1 MAISRESLITVLYGA
16 NALNAPSD
24 LSDGE
29 FAFSNGSKKLF
40 IGSDGDSTPVW
51 VGSVVEDS
59 AYIDWYG
66 VTGENNK
73 IATQYAIMQLFSS
86 GAVYELKLAN
96 NLSFSNSDGSYY
108 TSLKGSDSAAADI
121 TYIMPSVVGSVNQV
135 LGISS
140 ISGSDVSLSWA
151 TASGGSGSPGGS
163 DTQVQFN
170 DGGSFGGDSGLLY
183 NKTTDS
189 LTVSGDLAVNGGDI
203 TTTNSAATIFNSNAT
218 EIYFGITDAVDIR
231 MGKSDGS
238 GNVRI
243 YGTINNPQGDIVTSA
258 STSNVFNTTTT
269 TINIGGAATLFKV
282 GGSTGT
288 FDINNPTVEIGN
300 SATSSATIVAASAV
314 TTGNIFNTVSTTLNI
329 GGAAT
334 SLTLGAITG
343 NSYIRNPTLHLGSTT
358 ATVVTAS
365 GSANTITFSPYGN
378 FIISP
383 TSNPSSGGDFI
394 TVTVTNAED
403 AGQFQI
409 LNGDIYLGSKN
420 GGAEQ
425 ASIIF
430 EGVTANGF
438 ELTLTSAD
446 PTVDRTITLPD
457 ASGDVALISSPV
469 NQQVQ
474 FYSSSSKTLVGDADL
489 IFDGSNLQIGSQ
501 GDLRLADSDSSNYV
515 ALQAPSTVA
524 NNNVYTLPS
533 SVGALGQVLSISSVV
548 SNDAALSWDDSV
560 SSVNTLTGDVTL
572 FHYQSSP
579 PVSGIAPGSRWMD
592 SSTGEEY
599 VYVNDGN
606 SNQWIQPTLNPLFG
620 TISGATTVVT
630 SSSYAATDSDYYIGV
645 NYAGAVTITLPAS
658 PQTGRMVVIKDESGE
673 AGYVHRAITIVADDI
688 ADLIDNGTSAVL
700 NISNGGI
707 QFIYRSGWRII

>member
-1 MAISRESLITVLYGA
+1 MAIARESLITILYGA
-16 NALNAPSD
+16 EALNPPSD

-218 EIYFGITDAVDIR
+218 GIYFGVTDAVDIR

-300 SATSSATIVAASAV
+300 SSTSSATIVAASAV

-378 FIISP
+378 FIINP

-446 PTVDRTITLPD
+446 PTIDRTITLPD

-524 NNNVYTLPS
+524 NNNIYTLPS
-533 SVGALGQVLSISSVV
+533 SVGSSGQVLSISSV
-548 SNDAALSWDDSV
+548 SGNDATLLWDDSV
-560 SSVNTLTGDVTL
+560 SSVNTLSGDVVL

-673 AGYVHRAITIVADDI
+673 AGYAHRAITIVADDI